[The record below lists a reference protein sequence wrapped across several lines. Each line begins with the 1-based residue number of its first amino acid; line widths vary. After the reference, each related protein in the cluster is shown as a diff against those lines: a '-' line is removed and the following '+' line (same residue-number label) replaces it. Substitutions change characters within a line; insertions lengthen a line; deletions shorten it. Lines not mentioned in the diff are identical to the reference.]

1 MRTCGFEKIERPF
14 NNYFDLAVSNI
25 PFGDIAV
32 FDAEFQRSD
41 SFGRRSAQ
49 KTIHN
54 YFFLKGLDAVRD
66 GGIVAFIT
74 SQGVL
79 NSTKTSVRNEL
90 FSQANLVSAIRLPN
104 NLFTDNAGTEVGSD
118 LIVLQKNLS
127 KKEMSQ
133 DERLMTVIQTDTKTD
148 LTDNAYFIHHPER
161 IVHTMAKLD
170 TDPTGSPLWFI
181 CTRARQQA
189 SPGICAVC
197 STRISI
203 TGLPCACI
211 RVQSGRQERK
221 KKLPFKIK

>member
-133 DERLMTVIQTDTKTD
+133 DERLMTVIQTDTKTA

-170 TDPTGSPLWFI
+170 TDLREARYGLSARGQGSSI
-181 CTRARQQA
+181 A
-189 SPGICAVC
+189 GDCAVC